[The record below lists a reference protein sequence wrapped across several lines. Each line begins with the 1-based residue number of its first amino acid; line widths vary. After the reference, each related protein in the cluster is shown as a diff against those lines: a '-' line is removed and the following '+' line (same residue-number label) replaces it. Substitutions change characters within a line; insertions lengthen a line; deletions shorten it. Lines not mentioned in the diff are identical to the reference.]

1 MYVIGIDGGGTK
13 TTGVLADIKGNVIA
27 EATVLGTNPNSA
39 SIELAKAEMK
49 KLLTN
54 LNKLIGDKNIMAVFA
69 GMSGVSKEHYQLE
82 FLEVLMSTITGNIP
96 ITVDHDAKNALY
108 SGTLGRNGIVQIS
121 GTGSITYGV
130 NKHKVWKR
138 VGGWGYLLGD
148 TGSGYQIGQSAL
160 ISVLNNY
167 DGMGKRTL
175 LRELIQ
181 EKFNIKSIRDITSV
195 IYSSPNSQRLIASLF
210 PEVAKAYDL
219 GDEVA
224 KNIIQDAGRSIGI
237 SISQLLHE
245 LFLKDDE
252 EEVPVVLAGGL
263 FHRADLFVPVI
274 EEHVRKAEIKTNII
288 VPSVPP
294 VAGAVIAAWKLLGED
309 VGEQFYQNFFN
320 SKGES

>member
-27 EATVLGTNPNSA
+27 EATVLGTNPNSEG
-39 SIELAKAEMK
+39 IELAKTEMK
-49 KLLTN
+49 KLLTI
-54 LNKLIGDKNIMAVFA
+54 LNKLSRDKNIVAVFA
-69 GMSGVSKEHYQLE
+69 GMSGVSKEQYQHE
-82 FLEVLMSTITGNIP
+82 FLELIKNTITENIP
-96 ITVDHDAKNALY
+96 ILVDHDAINALY
-108 SGTLGRNGIVQIS
+108 SGTLGRDGIVQIS

-130 NKHKVWKR
+130 NKHKIWKR

-160 ISVLNNY
+160 IAVLNNF
-167 DGMGKRTL
+167 DGMAKRTL
-175 LRELIQ
+175 LRVLIQ
-181 EKFNIKSIRDITSV
+181 ENFNIKSIGDITSV

-210 PEVAKAYDL
+210 PVVAKAYDL

-245 LFLKDDE
+245 LFLKD
-252 EEVPVVLAGGL
+252 EEVPVVLAGGV

-274 EEHVRKAEIKTNII
+274 DEHVRIAEIKTNII
-288 VPSVPP
+288 VPNVPP
-294 VAGAVIAAWKLLGED
+294 VAGAVIAAWKLLGKD
-309 VGEQFYQNFFN
+309 VDQQFYQNFN